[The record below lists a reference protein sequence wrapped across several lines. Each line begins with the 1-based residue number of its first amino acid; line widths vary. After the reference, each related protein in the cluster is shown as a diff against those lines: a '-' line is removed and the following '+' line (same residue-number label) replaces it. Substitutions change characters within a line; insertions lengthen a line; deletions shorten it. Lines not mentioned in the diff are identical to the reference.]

1 MSTSR
6 AERLTSHAILIVFS
20 ALVIVPMLVIVVT
33 ALHPPGALTSGFT
46 LPDSFSLETFRQAW
60 VTGHFSTYMR
70 SSVIISVAVVA
81 IATVLSTLAGY
92 ALGTMRFRGS
102 ELLSYVF
109 LIGLMVPF
117 EAMIIP
123 LYYDLRQQGLT
134 ETYWA
139 MILPQAGLS
148 LSFGTFWMRAFFRAV
163 PRQLI
168 EAARVDGASSW
179 TVLWRILVPL
189 GWPAL
194 STLMVL
200 LFMFS
205 WNEFLLA
212 LVMVDASEAHRTAPL
227 GLANFQSRF
236 GADVPGAAA
245 ASLMVALPVFVLYL
259 FLHRRFI
266 RGMLGGAVK
275 G

>member
-1 MSTSR
+1 MISR
-6 AERLTSHAILIVFS
+6 SERLLTHGVL
-20 ALVIVPMLVIVVT
+20 ALFAAAVVIPMLAIVVA
-33 ALHPPGALTSGFT
+33 ALHSPGELMSGFS
-46 LPDSFSLETFRQAW
+46 LPSSLSFDTFRQAW
-60 VTGHFSTYMR
+60 ETGHFSTYMR
-70 SSVIISVAVVA
+70 SSVIVTAAVVV
-81 IATVLSTLAGY
+81 IATALSTLAGY

-102 ELLSYVF
+102 EVLSYVF
-109 LIGLMVPF
+109 LLGLMVPF
-117 EAMIIP
+117 EAMLIP
-123 LYYDLRQQGLT
+123 LYYDLRDQGLT
-134 ETYWA
+134 STYWSL
-139 MILPQAGLS
+139 ILPEAALS

-189 GWPAL
+189 GWPAI
-194 STLMVL
+194 STMMVL

-236 GADVPGAAA
+236 GTDVPGTAA
-245 ASLMVALPVFVLYL
+245 ASLLVALPVFVVYL

-266 RGMLGGAVK
+266 RGMLGGAIK

>member
-1 MSTSR
+1 MTGR
-6 AERLTSHAILIVFS
+6 TERVMTHAVLVLFCAGVIIPLLIILG
-20 ALVIVPMLVIVVT
+20 A
-33 ALHPPGALTSGFT
+33 ALHRPGELTTGLGLPRT
-46 LPDSFSLETFRQAW
+46 LHFDTFRQAW

-70 SSVIISVAVVA
+70 SSVIVTVAVVV
-81 IATVLSTLAGY
+81 IASTLSTLAGY
-92 ALGTMRFRGS
+92 ALGTMRFRGAD
-102 ELLSYVF
+102 LLSYVF

-123 LYYDLRQQGLT
+123 LYYDLRSLGLT
-134 ETYWA
+134 GSYWSL
-139 MILPQAGLS
+139 ILPESALS
-148 LSFGTFWMRAFFRAV
+148 LSFGTFWMRAFFRSV

-168 EAARVDGASSW
+168 EAARVDAASSW

-189 GWPAL
+189 GWPAI
-194 STLMVL
+194 STMMVL

-212 LVMVDASEAHRTAPL
+212 LIMVDASDAHRTAPL
-227 GLANFQSRF
+227 GLANFQGRF
-236 GADVPGAAA
+236 GADVPGVAA
-245 ASLMVALPVFVLYL
+245 ASLLVALPVFVVYL

-266 RGMLGGAVK
+266 RGMLGGAIK